1 MLKSIT
7 EAHDLKGKRVLL
19 RLDLNVPIAKGK
31 VADPFRITAA
41 IPTITLLRD
50 AGAKIIIISHIE
62 GKAGAKKPA
71 KGTKAAKAAVSSLQP
86 IADYFAEKK
95 IPVKFVPKYFVTASQ
110 KVLNEMKD
118 GDVVLFENV
127 RGNKGEQEN
136 DPKFAAKLA
145 AMGDVYVN
153 EAFPVSHR
161 KHASI
166 VGVPKLLP
174 SYAGP
179 VFMREVK
186 NLSQAFKP
194 EKPFLFILGGAKF
207 DTKMPLIQK
216 FMPLADFIFVAGA
229 LANNFYKELG
239 FEVGKSTVSDGTFNL
254 RELLETKKVFIPT
267 DVVTETHRTKL
278 AHKLTKDEKIL
289 DAGPQSL
296 VQLAD
301 LVKKSKFILWNG
313 PLGNYEDGF
322 SEGTKKLAE
331 IISRA
336 NAKSVVGGGDT
347 VAAIQS
353 LGLLDKFSFV
363 STGGGAML
371 DFLANETLPGIEA
384 MEGR

>member
-7 EAHDLKGKRVLL
+7 EATDLRGKRVLL

-31 VADPFRITAA
+31 VADPFRIQAA

-50 AGAKIIIISHIE
+50 AGAKVIIVSHIE
-62 GKAGAKKPA
+62 GKAGKKKTSSAKDF
-71 KGTKAAKAAVSSLQP
+71 VSLKP

-95 IPVKFVPKYFVTASQ
+95 IPLKFVPKYFVVAAQ
-110 KVLNEMKD
+110 KVLDEMKD
-118 GDVVLFENV
+118 GEVVLFENV
-127 RGNKGEQEN
+127 RMNRGETEN

-161 KHASI
+161 AHASI
-166 VGVPKLLP
+166 VGIPKLLP

-186 NLSQAFKP
+186 NLSQAFHP

-216 FMPLADFIFVAGA
+216 FMNLADFIFVGGA
-229 LANNFYKELG
+229 LANNFFKELG
-239 FEVGKSTVSDGTFNL
+239 FEVGESTVSDGVFGL
-254 RELLETKKVFIPT
+254 PELLHTKKVFIPT
-267 DVVTETHRTKL
+267 DIITETHRTKS
-278 AHKLTKDEKIL
+278 AHKLAKTEQML
-289 DAGPQSL
+289 DVGSQSL
-296 VQLAD
+296 TQLAD
-301 LVKKSKFILWNG
+301 LVAQSKFILWNG
-313 PLGNYEDGF
+313 PLGNYEEGF
-322 SEGTKKLAE
+322 SVGTKKLAE
-331 IISRA
+331 IISKA

-371 DFLANETLPGIEA
+371 DFLANETLPGIQA
-384 MEGR
+384 MEDRV